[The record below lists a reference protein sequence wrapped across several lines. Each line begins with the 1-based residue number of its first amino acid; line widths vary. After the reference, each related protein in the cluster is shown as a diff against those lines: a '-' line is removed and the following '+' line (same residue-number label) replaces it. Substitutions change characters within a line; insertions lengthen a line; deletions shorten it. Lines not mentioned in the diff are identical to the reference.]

1 MTTIKSTLL
10 CLACFSLSSC
20 AGDRTTG
27 ERIAD
32 MPHWLGGLPAD
43 APPRR
48 GTPEYDEM
56 MAKQLRKPRGRRLSS
71 SSLSSPPTSI
81 VRMT

>member
-1 MTTIKSTLL
+1 MDAAMTTIKSTLL

-20 AGDRTTG
+20 AGDRTAG
-27 ERIAD
+27 ERIAN
-32 MPHWLGGLPAD
+32 MPHWMGGLPAD

-56 MAKQLRKPRGRRLSS
+56 MAKRAQEAARPK
-71 SSLSSPPTSI
+71 TEA
-81 VRMT
+81 VK